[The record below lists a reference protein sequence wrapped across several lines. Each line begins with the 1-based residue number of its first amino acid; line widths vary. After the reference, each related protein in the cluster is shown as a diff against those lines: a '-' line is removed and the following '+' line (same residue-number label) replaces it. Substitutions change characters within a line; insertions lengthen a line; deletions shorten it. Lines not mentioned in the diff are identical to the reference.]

1 VHDYHAVRA
10 LIEHLTAEGDLPEG
24 ILEVRVE
31 ASAEYSPEALVQ
43 AYEMLAEG
51 TRLEGSRLVVAEAD
65 QRRQCLSCGASWTLT
80 PDEVI
85 GHLVVCPSCGAASL
99 LGGTAGLRLVEIR
112 QS

>member
-1 VHDYHAVRA
+1 MHDYHAVRA

-99 LGGTAGLRLVEIR
+99 LGGTAGLRLVEVR
-112 QS
+112 RS